1 MKNKKIASLLLSF
14 ALTAGCACGLSAC
27 DDSVAAD
34 PELLNGITKLQQQL
48 SDAQKD
54 LDDLK
59 KANEE
64 PADEDETVW
73 NFGAESYEKL
83 KYIDKGLYDRDCF
96 NGKHFKYTQ
105 NWIAYTLK
113 NAGYA
118 SDDIEYQDVA
128 LSAYAKKDLSAY
140 ELAKLYPAA
149 NKLAYADDGKSY
161 AQKATGYG
169 YKYEE
174 NAEGEYA
181 KVNVTSQNIVVTKQ
195 GKSDKQIIVGM
206 HYDGTGTGDNGSGVA
221 LGLTTAEKFFDTETQ
236 FTVKFVFFTAEEYGL
251 YGSKAYAQGMTDEE
265 KAKTLYMINIDSIVC
280 GDYCYIYGGVQD
292 NENKTVTKTEAYDNA
307 AATAKN
313 LGLEF
318 KTNPWTWDNIAPE
331 NFDKNG
337 NPDYA
342 SPSTGNWSDHAPFVK
357 EGVTYL
363 YFEATNWEIPDYTGY
378 GESSIVGM
386 LMNTENDYLEFIET
400 YYPGRPLAHLTQFSS
415 LLNAL
420 LTQTTFGN

>member
-1 MKNKKIASLLLSF
+1 MKTKKIASLLIAT
-14 ALTAGCACGLSAC
+14 ALTAGCAFGLTAC
-27 DDSVAAD
+27 DESAAD
-34 PELLNGITKLQQQL
+34 NSELLSEIAKLQQQL
-48 SDAQKD
+48 SDVKKD

-59 KANEE
+59 KDDGE
-64 PADEDETVW
+64 PADETVW

-83 KYIDKGLYDRDCF
+83 KYIDKGLNDRDCF
-96 NGKHFKYTQ
+96 AGKHFKYTQ

-113 NAGYA
+113 NAGYT
-118 SDDIEYQDVA
+118 SDDIEYQDVT
-128 LSAYAKKDLSAY
+128 LTGYVQKDASEE
-140 ELAKLYPAA
+140 ELAAKYPAA
-149 NKLAYADDGKSY
+149 NKTEFANDGKFYEQKFYGRY
-161 AQKATGYG
+161 AH
-169 YKYEE
+169 YEE
-174 NAEGEYA
+174 NAAGDYVKA
-181 KVNVTSQNIVVTKQ
+181 NVISQNIVVTKQ

-221 LGLTTAEKFFDTETQ
+221 LGLTTAEKFADTETQ
-236 FTVKFVFFTAEEYGL
+236 FTIKFVFFTAEEYGL
-251 YGSKAYAQGMTDEE
+251 YGSQTYAESMTEEE
-265 KAKTLYMINIDSIVC
+265 KENTLYMINIDSIVC
-280 GDYCYIYGGVQD
+280 GDYCYLYGGVQD

-307 AATAKN
+307 SAVAKS

-318 KTNPWTWDNIAPE
+318 KSNPWTWDHLAPE
-331 NFDKNG
+331 NWDEDG

-342 SPSTGNWSDHAPFVK
+342 SPSTGDWSDHQPFAD

-400 YYPGRPLAHLTQFSS
+400 YYPGRPLAHLTQFSA

-420 LTQTTFGN
+420 LTQTSF